1 MNYKAIIWDF
11 GGVITSSP
19 FEAFNDFEKKND
31 LPLDL
36 IGNINFENPDE
47 NAWAKFES
55 NLVSI
60 EEFDELF
67 YQEAKAKGYDV
78 KGKEIIKLLSG
89 SIRDNMVEFLK
100 ELKGTYK
107 LGCITNNVKPLEK
120 DIREDSNAVASKE
133 AMLLFD
139 HIIESSKVG
148 IRKPN
153 PEIYKMSCNALKVNP
168 SNCIYLDD
176 LGINLKPARE
186 LGMTT
191 IKVIDPE
198 EAIKEVRNLLE

>member
-36 IGNINFENPDE
+36 IRNINSENPDQ

-55 NLVSI
+55 NIVSI

-89 SIRDNMVEFLK
+89 SIRNNMVEFLK